1 VIWEIDESAPVIE
14 GIDGSGRPIPSYAAS
29 LGLLPAPFGRRVGA
43 TAIEVAI
50 VLVLLLPVLVG
61 ALPAIIGVATSPD
74 PQSALAGASGLL
86 LIVVSTI
93 ASSVLVTAFIV
104 VQMVL
109 HGRRGVTVGKAM
121 FGIRSVNVRTLERP
135 GFWRGEVVRY
145 LVMCASFIV
154 PLIGPLLVIA
164 LSPLFDPQRR
174 GRGWPDLA
182 GATWFVDVRNG
193 LNPYDPKRMRIAR
206 KTAATNL
213 RDERSA
219 LPSLATSATAG
230 VASAYI
236 PVSRSSGGVLGAH
249 RVEPPAPAAAA
260 TPSSAAPLVPPTS
273 AVPRGAPAGPNPT
286 DAIAAVSTAPAT
298 ADTPP
303 TSGAEPSGLIS
314 AVPGVSAA
322 RALSVAIRLD
332 TGETV
337 AVEGGGLLIGRSPA
351 AAPGEHGM
359 GLLAL
364 PDDAKSVSK
373 THIALVRSG
382 NALIAVDRGSTNGSS
397 LVRAGIERALV
408 PGEGVETA
416 EGDVIR
422 FGDRFAEVM
431 IGQTGSHDR
440 NSR

>member
-1 VIWEIDESAPVIE
+1 MIWEIDESAPVIE

-29 LGLLPAPFGRRVGA
+29 LGLLPAPFGRRAAA

-61 ALPAIIGVATSPD
+61 ALPAVIGVAASPD
-74 PQSALAGASGLL
+74 PQRALADASGLL
-86 LIVVSTI
+86 LIIVSTI

-145 LVMCASFIV
+145 LVMWASFIV

-182 GATWFVDVRNG
+182 GATWFVDVRSG
-193 LNPYDPKRMRIAR
+193 LNPYDAKRMRIAR

-213 RDERSA
+213 QDERSA

-230 VASAYI
+230 VGPHTSPSRAAVAACSALT
-236 PVSRSSGGVLGAH
+236 VSSRPH
-249 RVEPPAPAAAA
+249 R
-260 TPSSAAPLVPPTS
+260 
-273 AVPRGAPAGPNPT
+273 AVPRLRPRRPRPPRACRRRPAATRPRGR
-286 DAIAAVSTAPAT
+286 VSRERRRRPLPRRA
-298 ADTPP
+298 
-303 TSGAEPSGLIS
+303 SGLIS
-314 AVPGVSAA
+314 AVPGVVRRACAHRRHPPGHRRDGRRRGRRTPHRTITGRRAGRA
-322 RALSVAIRLD
+322 RD
-332 TGETV
+332 G
-337 AVEGGGLLIGRSPA
+337 
-351 AAPGEHGM
+351 AAP
-359 GLLAL
+359 L
-364 PDDAKSVSK
+364 PDDGKSVSK

-431 IGQTGSHDR
+431 IGHTG
-440 NSR
+440 